1 MIIKVIIVGIVSA
14 ILSVILRQHKPE
26 YSSIIAIACG
36 IVIVS
41 MIKDDLAAVVDTI
54 RSAVKSLE
62 IESTYISTL
71 IKIIGIAYLT
81 QFGASICEDAGEKA
95 IAMKLELAGRLVII
109 LMTAPIMFAII
120 NLITGI
126 LP

>member
-1 MIIKVIIVGIVSA
+1 MIIRVVAVAIVSA
-14 ILSVILRQHKPE
+14 IISVLLRQHKPE
-26 YSSIIAIACG
+26 YSSAVAIACG
-36 IVIVS
+36 IVILS
-41 MIKDDLAAVVDTI
+41 MIKDDLAAVVNAVE
-54 RSAVKSLE
+54 SAVINLD
-62 IESTYISTL
+62 IESTYMSTL

-95 IAMKLELAGRLVII
+95 IAMKLELAGMIIII

-120 NLITGI
+120 NLVTGI